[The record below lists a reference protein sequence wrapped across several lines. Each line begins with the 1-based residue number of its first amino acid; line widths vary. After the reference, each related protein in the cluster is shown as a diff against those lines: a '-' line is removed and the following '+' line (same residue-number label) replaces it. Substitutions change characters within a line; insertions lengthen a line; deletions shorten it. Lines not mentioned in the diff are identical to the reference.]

1 MKELIIGRKQ
11 QQNKL
16 QYLYESEYA
25 EFLVVYGR
33 RRTGKTFL
41 VREYFEGKFSFY
53 HTALS
58 PYEMLDNAELLLEQ
72 QLKKFGD
79 TLRSYGSLCSGT
91 PKDWFEA
98 FDWLRDLLSKKSSK
112 KRLVVFI
119 DELPWLDTP
128 RSNFITAFEHFWN
141 GWGAGRHNLLLI
153 VCGSATSWI
162 ANKLLNNTGGL
173 YGRSTYE
180 MQILPFSLRE
190 CELFYK
196 KRGLVLDR
204 YDQLQAYMI
213 TGGIPYY
220 LSYFEKGLSLPQNID
235 AMFFATNGKLK
246 NEFER
251 LYSSLFV
258 DSQRYISVVRALSQ
272 RRDGLT
278 RNEISKK
285 LGLSSGG
292 GLTEILRTL
301 EASNLI
307 LSYPI
312 FQGSRR
318 DVRYKLVDLF
328 SLFYMYFMESHT
340 TGSPNFWSENFKSPQ
355 LNAWRGFAFEE
366 VCYVH
371 QNQIKQALGIAG
383 VHTEIMPWRSK
394 GEDPVQIDMVIDR
407 DDRIINVCEIKFTMD
422 EFAITKEYDAKLRHK
437 LQVLM
442 DSIKRKRNPHL
453 TLITTYGLQRNEYS
467 GHIQKSLTMDD
478 LYRELDQ

>member
-1 MKELIIGRKQ
+1 MKELIIGRKR

-16 QYLYESEYA
+16 QDLYESEYA

-141 GWGAGRHNLLLI
+141 GWGAGRHNLFLI

-383 VHTEIMPWRSK
+383 VHTETATI
-394 GEDPVQIDMVIDR
+394 G
-407 DDRIINVCEIKFTMD
+407 
-422 EFAITKEYDAKLRHK
+422 
-437 LQVLM
+437 
-442 DSIKRKRNPHL
+442 
-453 TLITTYGLQRNEYS
+453 
-467 GHIQKSLTMDD
+467 
-478 LYRELDQ
+478 